1 MHTNSAA
8 QTIDRIIDVF
18 PEGSKPQIRTQLALV
33 LTAVVSQRLVP
44 TRNGDRIPAVEVLVV
59 NSAVRNMIREEKIFM
74 IDNVIQT
81 GSDLGMISL
90 EMSLARLVKSGQIE
104 ETVAMEYAMRPEELQ
119 SNLRMVARVKNG

>member
-1 MHTNSAA
+1 LHTNSAA